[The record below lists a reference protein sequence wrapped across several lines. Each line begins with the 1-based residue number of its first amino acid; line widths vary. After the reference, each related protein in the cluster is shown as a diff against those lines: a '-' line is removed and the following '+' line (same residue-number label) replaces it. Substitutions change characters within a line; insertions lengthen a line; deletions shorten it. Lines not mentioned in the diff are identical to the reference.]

1 MRVIKIHTSNLS
13 ITTLMVIDGFIIII
27 FNLIKQITENEENLF
42 LYIDKIKKKCPGVSC
57 DLY

>member
-13 ITTLMVIDGFIIII
+13 ITTLIDGFIIII

-42 LYIDKIKKKCPGVSC
+42 LYIDKIKELPRCQ
-57 DLY
+57 L